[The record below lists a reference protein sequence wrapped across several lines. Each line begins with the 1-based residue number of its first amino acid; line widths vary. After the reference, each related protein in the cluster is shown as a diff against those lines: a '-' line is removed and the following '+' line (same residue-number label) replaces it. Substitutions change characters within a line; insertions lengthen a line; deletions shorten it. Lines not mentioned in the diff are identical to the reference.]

1 MLEKFQTYI
10 TPILE
15 SFGENAIMQ
24 ASFVIM
30 VAFVIASIFKY
41 FVISG
46 LKRLITRSQVGL
58 GNGFV
63 NWAIK
68 RVVDLKARGPV
79 FFHCI
84 IDIEVNW
91 HVDLDCLFVKS

>member
-41 FVISG
+41 YNNNIEDILKKRQCFSIKTFESG
-46 LKRLITRSQVGL
+46 RVQHKDSQ
-58 GNGFV
+58 
-63 NWAIK
+63 K
-68 RVVDLKARGPV
+68 
-79 FFHCI
+79 
-84 IDIEVNW
+84 
-91 HVDLDCLFVKS
+91 LFVSF